1 MLLFFGTLCYLI
13 HRFIKNESVAKIN
26 LIIGAVFL
34 FLIIYNG
41 VPMAYKLVRDWKP
54 QNKQVNSISVEQ
66 KDAENLPNI
75 YFFIFD
81 EYSGPEGLERYYN
94 FYNQKFY
101 KNLTDLGFNVSL
113 TSRSHSLLTK
123 EEIPNLL
130 NLFSDATGNTIMTK
144 DSMLKNPV
152 LFNILKDLG
161 YDFNLINDK
170 SFITTPDSF
179 FKYNFESHGFYQVD
193 ESLLTLL
200 VDKSLYYPVRHVT
213 RGQRLIELHEAFNYA
228 VESSTFQES
237 NLFTLAYFMFP
248 HGPFVV
254 DEFGNDLDLSN
265 YRNWKDPNI
274 FLGQLKY
281 ANKLIL
287 KTVEE
292 IQKNDPQSVIILMAD
307 HGSRRIFQFYLNAE
321 IEIENYELEVYY
333 TRNILNAVY
342 LYGEEIDIEGYSGVN
357 TLRIVLDR
365 LFSLNLGLID
375 ETK

>member
-1 MLLFFGTLCYLI
+1 M
-13 HRFIKNESVAKIN
+13 
-26 LIIGAVFL
+26 
-34 FLIIYNG
+34 
-41 VPMAYKLVRDWKP
+41 
-54 QNKQVNSISVEQ
+54 
-66 KDAENLPNI
+66 
-75 YFFIFD
+75 
-81 EYSGPEGLERYYN
+81 ERYYN